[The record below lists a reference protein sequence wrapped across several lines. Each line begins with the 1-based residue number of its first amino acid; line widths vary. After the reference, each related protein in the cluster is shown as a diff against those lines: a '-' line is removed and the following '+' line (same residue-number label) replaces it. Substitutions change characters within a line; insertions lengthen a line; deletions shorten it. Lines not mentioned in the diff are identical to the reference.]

1 MPSSPT
7 VSPSACAWM
16 HEREPDDAT
25 HPDTPLHGRP
35 GADVRADRVTAQGL
49 HPIRPAPPGH
59 EAPLGQGAR
68 GRRHL
73 QRPHHETG
81 LRGPRARGTH
91 QHQTG
96 SGVRRRTDPGR
107 GDQDPPPRTGEGGP
121 RGSRPGGTP
130 CRSHRGGAA
139 RHHRRDAAIRRD
151 RRLSRRIDMT
161 ERPVISL
168 EDVRKSYGNFE
179 LGPIDLEVEPGHIV
193 AIVGPNGSG
202 KSTLFGT
209 LMNLTR
215 PDLGNVALFGRTY
228 PRDEVE
234 IKRRVSYVPE
244 RATGH
249 DEMSA
254 NSLGAFVSHSYPR
267 WDRVLYRDLLMRYE
281 VDPYKKF
288 GHLSRGVQRRL
299 SFALALAA
307 SPDLL
312 LLDEPTAGVDPFGR
326 KKILEDISRFVHRD
340 AGVKTVV
347 FATQVMEEAM
357 RIADHM
363 VLLTNGESL
372 ACTKRV
378 PSLPSSIGGR
388 PSGWKGSRGQTSP
401 EPPKS
406 SQGAPRASLPTR
418 RRRPQNGF
426 PPITYGS
433 SVKGRWTWRR
443 YSPTSRESEHREAS
457 SVSSSNS
464 VRGVDPFPGTPQSQ
478 GRSSKLHAR
487 RPSNA

>member
-1 MPSSPT
+1 
-7 VSPSACAWM
+7 
-16 HEREPDDAT
+16 
-25 HPDTPLHGRP
+25 
-35 GADVRADRVTAQGL
+35 
-49 HPIRPAPPGH
+49 
-59 EAPLGQGAR
+59 
-68 GRRHL
+68 
-73 QRPHHETG
+73 
-81 LRGPRARGTH
+81 
-91 QHQTG
+91 
-96 SGVRRRTDPGR
+96 
-107 GDQDPPPRTGEGGP
+107 
-121 RGSRPGGTP
+121 
-130 CRSHRGGAA
+130 
-139 RHHRRDAAIRRD
+139 
-151 RRLSRRIDMT
+151 MT

-202 KSTLFGT
+202 KSTLFGI
-209 LMNLTR
+209 LMNLIR
-215 PDLGNVALFGRTY
+215 PDSGNVALFGRNY

-254 NSLGAFVSHSYPR
+254 NSLGAFLSHWHSR
-267 WDRVLYRDLLMRYE
+267 WNRALYRDLLMRYE
-281 VDPYKKF
+281 VDPYKKI
-288 GHLSRGVQRRL
+288 GQLSRGVQRRL

-340 AGVKTVV
+340 AGIKTVV

-357 RIADHM
+357 RIADHV

-372 ACTKRV
+372 GLHEKGALFALLDRWK
-378 PSLPSSIGGR
+378 
-388 PSGWKGSRGQTSP
+388 PSGWKGSWGQTSP
-401 EPPKS
+401 EPSKS

-426 PPITYGS
+426 PRTTYGS

-443 YSPTSRESEHREAS
+443 YSPTSRASEHREVS
-457 SVSSSNS
+457 SVSGSNPE
-464 VRGVDPFPGTPQSQ
+464 RGVDPFPGTPQSQ
-478 GRSSKLHAR
+478 GRSSKPHAR

>member
-1 MPSSPT
+1 
-7 VSPSACAWM
+7 
-16 HEREPDDAT
+16 
-25 HPDTPLHGRP
+25 
-35 GADVRADRVTAQGL
+35 
-49 HPIRPAPPGH
+49 
-59 EAPLGQGAR
+59 
-68 GRRHL
+68 
-73 QRPHHETG
+73 
-81 LRGPRARGTH
+81 
-91 QHQTG
+91 
-96 SGVRRRTDPGR
+96 
-107 GDQDPPPRTGEGGP
+107 
-121 RGSRPGGTP
+121 
-130 CRSHRGGAA
+130 
-139 RHHRRDAAIRRD
+139 
-151 RRLSRRIDMT
+151 MT

-202 KSTLFGT
+202 KSTLFGILT
-209 LMNLTR
+209 NLIR
-215 PDLGNVALFGRTY
+215 PDSGNVALFGGTY

-254 NSLGAFVSHSYPR
+254 NSLGAFVSHSYPQWNR
-267 WDRVLYRDLLMRYE
+267 ALYRDLLMRYE

-288 GHLSRGVQRRL
+288 GQLSRGVQRRL

-372 ACTKRV
+372 GLHEKGALFALLDRWKTFWVEGKPGADVPGAAEIEPGSPTRV
-378 PSLPSSIGGR
+378 V
-388 PSGWKGSRGQTSP
+388 THSP
-401 EPPKS
+401 EKTAEWFS
-406 SQGAPRASLPTR
+406 SHNVRIVRKGPVDMETVFTHLSRVGA
-418 RRRPQNGF
+418 Q
-426 PPITYGS
+426 
-433 SVKGRWTWRR
+433 
-443 YSPTSRESEHREAS
+443 
-457 SVSSSNS
+457 
-464 VRGVDPFPGTPQSQ
+464 RGVEREQQ
-478 GRSSKLHAR
+478 
-487 RPSNA
+487 